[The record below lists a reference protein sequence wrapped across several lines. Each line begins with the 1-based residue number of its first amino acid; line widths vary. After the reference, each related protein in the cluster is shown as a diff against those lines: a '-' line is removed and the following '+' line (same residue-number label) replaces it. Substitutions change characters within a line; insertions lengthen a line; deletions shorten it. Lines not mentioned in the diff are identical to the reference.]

1 VTIILALIV
10 GIAVGG
16 IAAWFVAHARAT
28 TDAASLQAEVARLTA
43 ERQGAEDRL
52 RALTEDEKR
61 VQALAAEALRQNN
74 TSFLQL
80 AQTQF
85 APIKE
90 TLDKFD
96 LQTRELEVSRQKAYG
111 TLFTQVQ
118 SLAQGQEK
126 LRTETGNLVKA
137 LRAPHVRGRWGE
149 MQLKRVVELAGMV
162 PYCDFVEQLSASNDD
177 GRLLRPDL
185 VVKLPGGKNVV
196 VDAKAPLSAYLDALE
211 AEDEGTRNVHLQAH
225 ARQVREHVTKLA
237 AKAYWKQFEPAPDF
251 VVMFLP
257 DETFFRMAIEQDST
271 LLELGPENGVLV
283 ATPTM
288 LIGLLKTIAHGWQQE
303 TVAEKAREIAGL
315 GRDLY
320 ERLGTFGRHLAKA
333 GRGLDTAVGSYNEAV
348 ASLETR
354 VLVTARKFRE
364 TGAVTSELP
373 ETPPIEKVA
382 RPIHAAEL
390 IAPSTLELP
399 PA

>member
-1 VTIILALIV
+1 MQPL
-10 GIAVGG
+10 
-16 IAAWFVAHARAT
+16 
-28 TDAASLQAEVARLTA
+28 
-43 ERQGAEDRL
+43 EDRQQPGHGNPVALESRCQL
-52 RALTEDEKR
+52 RILLFQPFDFI
-61 VQALAAEALRQNN
+61 AEG
-74 TSFLQL
+74 
-80 AQTQF
+80 
-85 APIKE
+85 
-90 TLDKFD
+90 D
-96 LQTRELEVSRQKAYG
+96 
-111 TLFTQVQ
+111 
-118 SLAQGQEK
+118 
-126 LRTETGNLVKA
+126 
-137 LRAPHVRGRWGE
+137 
-149 MQLKRVVELAGMV
+149 
-162 PYCDFVEQLSASNDD
+162 
-177 GRLLRPDL
+177 RLLFQVFDPRR
-185 VVKLPGGKNVV
+185 GGVV

-333 GRGLDTAVGSYNEAV
+333 GRGLDTAVGAYNEAV

-354 VLVTARKFRE
+354 VLVTARKFQD

-382 RPIHAAEL
+382 RPINAAEL
-390 IAPSTLELP
+390 VAPSTLELP

>member
-1 VTIILALIV
+1 MTIIVALIV

-16 IAAWFVAHARAT
+16 IAAWFVAHARA
-28 TDAASLQAEVARLTA
+28 AADTAPLQAEVARLTA

-52 RALTEDEKR
+52 RALAEDEKR

-74 TSFLQL
+74 TSFLEL

-96 LQTRELEVSRQKAYG
+96 HQTRELEVSRQKAYG

-162 PYCDFVEQLSASNDD
+162 PYCDFVEQLSTSDDD

-185 VVKLPGGKNVV
+185 VVKLPGGKSVV

-333 GRGLDTAVGSYNEAV
+333 GRGLDTAVGAYNEAV

-354 VLVTARKFRE
+354 VLVTARKFQD

-382 RPIHAAEL
+382 RPINAAEL
-390 IAPSTLELP
+390 VAPSTLELP